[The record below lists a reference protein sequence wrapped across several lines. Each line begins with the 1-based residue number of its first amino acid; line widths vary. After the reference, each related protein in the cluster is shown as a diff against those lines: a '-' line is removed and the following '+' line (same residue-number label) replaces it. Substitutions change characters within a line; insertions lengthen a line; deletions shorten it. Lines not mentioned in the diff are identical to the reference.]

1 VDKAKFYLLTYK
13 FIVLIKVTVYN
24 QPSSLVRLGIRVRKL

>member
-1 VDKAKFYLLTYK
+1 
-13 FIVLIKVTVYN
+13 VLIKVTVYN